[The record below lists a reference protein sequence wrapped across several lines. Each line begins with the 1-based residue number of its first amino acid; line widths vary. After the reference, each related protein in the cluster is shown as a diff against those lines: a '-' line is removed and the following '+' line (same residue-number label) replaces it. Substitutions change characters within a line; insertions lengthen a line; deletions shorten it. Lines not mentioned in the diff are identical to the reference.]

1 MGSRVAKMWGRP
13 GRITRRIGFDVKVD
27 ASWPLIAILVLWSLA
42 TGYFPARLPD
52 ETPGTYVVLAFA
64 GLAGLIASIL
74 LHELAHAIVARA
86 YGVQISRMTL
96 YLFGG
101 LADMKGALPT
111 PFVEIW
117 IASAGPVST
126 LFLAFLFWLGGRL
139 AEFAGTSDYVVAALS
154 YLAFVNLILGLGNLI
169 PAFPLDGGRILRAI
183 YWIRSGDLV
192 GATLRATRLSV
203 VLSIL
208 LIAVGLIAVFS
219 GDLAGGL
226 WPAVIGLLLV
236 GTARQS
242 RSNAPLA
249 AAPDGRTV
257 ADLMTRDPCTVQP
270 DQPLSELVSQ
280 VFLDQGI
287 SFAPVVENGVVL
299 GYVDTQLVLRI
310 DRENWATT
318 VVDDVIE
325 SISDENSVPPDLPGR
340 DLLDR
345 IGRTGRRKFM
355 VVAGTAL
362 VGVVTLSDLITYLRV
377 AEDLQ

>member
-1 MGSRVAKMWGRP
+1 MWGRP
-13 GRITRRIGFDVKVD
+13 GTVTRLIGFDVKVD
-27 ASWPLIAILVLWSLA
+27 ASWPLIAILVVWSLA
-42 TGYFPARLPD
+42 TGYFPAMLPD

-64 GLAGLIASIL
+64 GLTGLIASIL

-86 YGVQISRMTL
+86 HGVQISRMTL

-139 AEFAGTSDYVVAALS
+139 AEFAGTSDYGVAALS
-154 YLAFVNLILGLGNLI
+154 YLTFVNLILGLGNLI

-192 GATLRATRLSV
+192 GATRRAMRLSV

-208 LIAVGLIAVFS
+208 LIAVGLIAAFS

-226 WPAVIGLLLV
+226 WPAVIGLLLI

-242 RSNAPLA
+242 RSTTPLA
-249 AAPDGRTV
+249 AASDGRTV
-257 ADLMTRDPCTVQP
+257 ADLMTRDPCTVRP
-270 DQPLSELVSQ
+270 DQSLSELVSQ

-299 GYVDTQLVLRI
+299 GYVDTHLVLRI
-310 DRENWATT
+310 DRENWTTT